1 MNETSNLF
9 IKIFNVIT
17 SRVYKFELQVI
28 TLVISRVE
36 NIYIMKISWKIETF
50 SESNIVKVIYSLKKI
65 CNVNETFYTECEYF

>member
-36 NIYIMKISWKIETF
+36 NIYIMKIS
-50 SESNIVKVIYSLKKI
+50 
-65 CNVNETFYTECEYF
+65 